1 MTREKIINTL
11 RKLGIRTEE
20 ELELNGTLGLELEP
34 NGNKIL
40 FLNDT
45 QIGSLYK
52 ENDNYKIEIDPCMLF
67 INKDID
73 KQLKDLASIATCEN
87 FESLQYI
94 YNKTKMYLNN
104 IETFIKY
111 YKENNNE

>member
-1 MTREKIINTL
+1 MDKEEIINNL
-11 RKLGIRTEE
+11 RKMGIRTEY
-20 ELELNGTLGLELEP
+20 ELELTGTLGLELEP

-52 ENDNYKIEIDPCMLF
+52 ENDNYKIEIDPCMSLLTR
-67 INKDID
+67 NID
-73 KQLKDLASIATCEN
+73 KQLKDLAFITTCEN
-87 FESLQYI
+87 IESLEYI

-111 YKENNNE
+111 YKEK